1 MDVRRRLATREE
13 LLAGEEQMKRAQER
27 LAVEA
32 LERGEQAIEDVQHA
46 SQEKEVQNG
55 GQVVGVPKEEVTAR
69 STTPHLEHAARP
81 RSLPLSVPP
90 PSQPPAV
97 SPEDLLG
104 STFRTPQTKPEAK
117 GPTMQG
123 ALEDSQ
129 LRNQSVATGQRSL
142 EQGSEVGFQGPRG
155 GEDPGGPGSL
165 TATPQ
170 VSLLPLFTDEQ
181 LRQSAFMPPGSM
193 LSGLTP
199 QLYRPTF
206 LQQEEERMRS
216 LGVLQSF
223 GYSTMNF
230 GDQSAREDLRQL
242 VDEVMVENRRLRQRL
257 YQVESKLQEGDV
269 RFSTPESQKEAAD
282 PQRQEAGGPRR
293 EEAAD
298 PQRQEAGGPRREEA
312 ADPQSQEAGSF
323 REKEAEDPP
332 KERSPKSGED
342 SPQQPNAA
350 FTEKSIE
357 FMKLMMDSMR
367 EMQKRMTE
375 SKEESGM
382 IRGVEVI
389 RSGSPDLPALSPW
402 EPQHGPLILG
412 DWMLL
417 AEPIISDLSMSA
429 SEWWKTVV
437 RLAEEW
443 YKVHMTLNPIERIQH
458 PATVPVEVS
467 QDKWQRVER
476 RVSSMMLQ
484 AVPPPVR
491 DELVSARRMS
501 TFGILT
507 HLMVTYSP
515 GGVTEKQNILRS
527 LEDPPEIQK
536 ISEGPTALRRWL
548 RWRARAR
555 EIGAVAP
562 DPALQLKGLLRM
574 TKRVLDQRA
583 SV

>member
-27 LAVEA
+27 LAMEA

-46 SQEKEVQNG
+46 SQEREVQNG

-69 STTPHLEHAARP
+69 PTPPHVEHAARP
-81 RSLPLSVPP
+81 RSLPPSVPP

-97 SPEDLLG
+97 SPEDLVG
-104 STFRTPQTKPEAK
+104 PTFRTPQTKPEAK
-117 GPTMQG
+117 GPPLQG

-129 LRNQSVATGQRSL
+129 LRNQWVATGQRSL

-155 GEDPGGPGSL
+155 SEDPGGPGSL

-170 VSLLPLFTDEQ
+170 ASLLPLFTDEQ
-181 LRQSAFMPPGSM
+181 LRQSALMPPVSM

-216 LGVLQSF
+216 LGVLQSL

-230 GDQSAREDLRQL
+230 GDQSAREDSRQL
-242 VDEVMVENRRLRQRL
+242 VDEIMVENRRLRQRL

-269 RFSTPESQKEAAD
+269 RFSTPESQKEAVE
-282 PQRQEAGGPRR
+282 PQRQEAVGPRR

-298 PQRQEAGGPRREEA
+298 PQRQEAGSFRRKEA

-323 REKEAEDPP
+323 RREEAADPH
-332 KERSPKSGED
+332 KERNPQSGEE
-342 SPQQPNAA
+342 SAQESNAA

-389 RSGSPDLPALSPW
+389 SLPICRPCHLGS
-402 EPQHGPLILG
+402 H
-412 DWMLL
+412 
-417 AEPIISDLSMSA
+417 SM
-429 SEWWKTVV
+429 
-437 RLAEEW
+437 
-443 YKVHMTLNPIERIQH
+443 
-458 PATVPVEVS
+458 
-467 QDKWQRVER
+467 
-476 RVSSMMLQ
+476 
-484 AVPPPVR
+484 
-491 DELVSARRMS
+491 
-501 TFGILT
+501 
-507 HLMVTYSP
+507 
-515 GGVTEKQNILRS
+515 
-527 LEDPPEIQK
+527 
-536 ISEGPTALRRWL
+536 
-548 RWRARAR
+548 
-555 EIGAVAP
+555 
-562 DPALQLKGLLRM
+562 GL
-574 TKRVLDQRA
+574 
-583 SV
+583 

>member
-155 GEDPGGPGSL
+155 REEAGGPGSL

-298 PQRQEAGGPRREEA
+298 PKDRRLEVPEERR
-312 ADPQSQEAGSF
+312 PQT
-323 REKEAEDPP
+323 P
-332 KERSPKSGED
+332 KDRRLEVPEERR
-342 SPQQPNAA
+342 PQTP
-350 FTEKSIE
+350 
-357 FMKLMMDSMR
+357 
-367 EMQKRMTE
+367 
-375 SKEESGM
+375 
-382 IRGVEVI
+382 EV
-389 RSGSPDLPALSPW
+389 R
-402 EPQHGPLILG
+402 
-412 DWMLL
+412 
-417 AEPIISDLSMSA
+417 
-429 SEWWKTVV
+429 
-437 RLAEEW
+437 RL
-443 YKVHMTLNPIERIQH
+443 
-458 PATVPVEVS
+458 EVS
-467 QDKWQRVER
+467 EKRRLKTPLKKEVRSQVKTQLSSPTQLSQRNLL
-476 RVSSMMLQ
+476 SS
-484 AVPPPVR
+484 
-491 DELVSARRMS
+491 
-501 TFGILT
+501 
-507 HLMVTYSP
+507 
-515 GGVTEKQNILRS
+515 
-527 LEDPPEIQK
+527 
-536 ISEGPTALRRWL
+536 
-548 RWRARAR
+548 
-555 EIGAVAP
+555 
-562 DPALQLKGLLRM
+562 
-574 TKRVLDQRA
+574 
-583 SV
+583 